1 MSFSSWPQVLTHL
14 LVDRTLTTEQA
25 QWAMRQ
31 MMAGD
36 ATSAQVAAFVTALRA
51 KGETA
56 GDISALVDVMLE
68 HALSANVAGLTV
80 DTCGTGGDG
89 AHTVNISTMAAVVVA
104 ASGLTVVKHG
114 NRAASSKCGSADVLE
129 ALGVRL
135 DLPAEAVSEVAHI
148 AGITFYFAQAFHP
161 ALRHVGPARREI
173 GIPTVFN
180 VLGPLANPARPTAQ
194 VLGVA
199 NEKLAPVMAEVLH
212 RRGTK
217 ALVVRGN
224 EGLDELSTHGVSTI
238 WNVLGSEVTVSEFD
252 PASLDIAQPAADALA
267 GGDAQFNA
275 TVMSDLFEG
284 VSTPKLDAV
293 RDAVCL
299 NAAAAL
305 VAAEA
310 VNVDVTNINEALTR
324 NFAKAKEL
332 IESGAAKSKLELWI
346 KTTQGI
352 A

>member
-14 LVDRTLTTEQA
+14 LVDKTLNTEQA

-31 MMAGD
+31 MMAGE

-135 DLPAEAVSEVAHI
+135 DLPAEAVSEVANI

-199 NEKLAPVMAEVLH
+199 NEKLAPVMAEVLL

-252 PASLDIAQPAADALA
+252 PASLNIAQPAADALA

-275 TVMSDLFEG
+275 TVMSELFDG

-310 VNVDVTNINEALTR
+310 VSADVTNINEALTR

-332 IESGAAKSKLELWI
+332 IESGAANSKLELWI